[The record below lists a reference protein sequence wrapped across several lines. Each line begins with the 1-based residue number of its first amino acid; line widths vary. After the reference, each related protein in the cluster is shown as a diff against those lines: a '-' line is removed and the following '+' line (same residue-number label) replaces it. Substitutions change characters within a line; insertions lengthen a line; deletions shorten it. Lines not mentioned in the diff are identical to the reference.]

1 MSFDRKLS
9 RDQTLRSLVGKI
21 SELPTLPHVVYKVL
35 QVLNNPNAS
44 IRQIAEVLEQDVS
57 LSAQV
62 LRLANSGFYSHGG
75 GATTID
81 RAITSIGM
89 DSVSQLVFTAAV
101 FNQFELNSVPSFNV
115 REFWKHSLGV
125 AIASETIA
133 QSLGHRDPS
142 LIYLSGLV
150 HDIGKLVYFQLH
162 RDEWLQVCEWARL
175 ERQTIAEAE
184 TTLET
189 IPHAELGYELTRHWR
204 LPLMIQEVA
213 LGHHSSMT
221 LINDIEISE
230 NAQAVQIVNL
240 ANLLVH
246 SLRYGHSGHNA
257 IRNPKKDLVV
267 RTLGDDANL
276 MPLIHKVHASLSR
289 SEQLLISVAGAETTR
304 PSAN

>member
-1 MSFDRKLS
+1 MTFDRKLV
-9 RDQTLRSLVGKI
+9 RETTLRTLVGKI

-44 IRQIAEVLEQDVS
+44 VRQVAEVLEQDVS

-62 LRLANSGFYSHGG
+62 LRLANSGFYSHAG

-101 FNQFELNSVPSFNV
+101 FNQFELKSVPSFNV

-133 QSLGHRDPS
+133 QSLGHREPA
-142 LIYLSGLV
+142 LVYLSGLV

-184 TTLET
+184 ATLET

-213 LGHHSSMT
+213 LGHHSPAT
-221 LINDIEISE
+221 LDQDLEESE
-230 NAQAVQIVNL
+230 NAQAIRIVNL

-257 IRNPKKDLVV
+257 VRNPKKDFVV
-267 RTLGDDANL
+267 QILGDESSL
-276 MPLIHKVHASLSR
+276 MPLIHKVHSSLSR
-289 SEQLLISVAGAETTR
+289 SEQLLISVAGSE
-304 PSAN
+304 SSHIDAN